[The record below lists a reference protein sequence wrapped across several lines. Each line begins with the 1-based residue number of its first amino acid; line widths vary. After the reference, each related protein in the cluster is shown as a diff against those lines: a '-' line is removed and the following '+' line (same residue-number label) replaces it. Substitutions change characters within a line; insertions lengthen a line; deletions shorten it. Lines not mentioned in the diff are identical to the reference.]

1 MLEDFQVLDM
11 VVCFVVS
18 FELLSWFP
26 RVNSFQDAQAT
37 EVLEIDLHGSDCIT
51 TSKVLSG
58 FAFLSF
64 LNSFSHISLRLNKL
78 MIFVLIDNL
87 IWT

>member
-26 RVNSFQDAQAT
+26 GVDSFQDAEAA
-37 EVLEIDLHGSDCIT
+37 EILEAYLHGSDCIA
-51 TSKVLSG
+51 TSKVLRS
-58 FAFLSF
+58 FAFLPL
-64 LNSFSHISLRLNKL
+64 LNSFSHIGLGS
-78 MIFVLIDNL
+78 
-87 IWT
+87 